1 MTPRPRLRWHRP
13 LACLGV
19 VCAGLVG
26 CLPPAPPGTGA
37 SSATRPR
44 GSAGLREERVL
55 VGSYPAI
62 EAVAVSRR
70 FVFAAA
76 TGLDGRVAGPDVPG
90 GILVYDRLRGVWLPP
105 LGVGD
110 GGMDLGVRVMA
121 ADPVDDALWIGTP
134 GQLRIYRPLTD
145 QWVQVPITGIPEVI
159 AFERPGGAP
168 AMGPPSAGA
177 FGLGDAWVRAG
188 GRWLRVSR
196 AGMVFTAD
204 RPPTLSSLLLPPTA
218 AAVATQFPALRMLGG
233 GIPLARKGDRPL
245 RTAPVSAIAMAPDRA
260 GEAWVGSG
268 GGGLWQVDAFSG
280 ASTPRPYGLLAPG
293 AGALAP
299 ALGGLWVG
307 GVGFPS
313 ARAGL
318 TYASDDLQQWRWIDG
333 TIAVPLEG
341 VRVLALATRGPVA
354 WMGTDR
360 GLVRAA
366 LDGDEAMMRWTV
378 LDGLPDERVV
388 AVAPRPE
395 GSWAATLRGL
405 VFVHDSAAVP
415 DRRTRGIGARWLT
428 GQPVWALQPVGDT
441 LWMGTEGGLVALAPS
456 APGAEGAAL
465 SLVPGMPG
473 GVDRRPVRALAA
485 TDSILVV
492 ATDEQVVWRQAPAR
506 ASGAAWQ
513 LIAMDLRFV
522 GRVQR
527 VAADAHSVFVAGS
540 EGVVQW
546 QRRTGAVRRLS
557 IPADLPAPALDL
569 VPVDGWLWVATPAGL
584 VRLRRDADGALSP

>member
-1 MTPRPRLRWHRP
+1 MTPLPRFPQGRG
-13 LACLGV
+13 LACLGAV
-19 VCAGLVG
+19 LAGLLG
-26 CLPPAPPGTGA
+26 CLPPAPAGAPA
-37 SSATRPR
+37 SSGARPR
-44 GSAGLREERVL
+44 GSAPLREDRVL
-55 VGSYPAI
+55 VGSYLAI
-62 EAVAVSRR
+62 EALAVSRR

-76 TGLDGRVAGPDVPG
+76 MGPGGRVAGADAVG
-90 GILVYDRLRGVWLPP
+90 GILVYDRVRGAWLPP
-105 LGVGD
+105 VEVGD
-110 GGMDLGVRVMA
+110 GVMTGGVRVMA
-121 ADPVDDALWIGTP
+121 ADPSDDALWIGTP
-134 GQLRIYRPLTD
+134 GQLRIFRPITD
-145 QWVQVPITGIPEVI
+145 QWVQVPITGIPDVI
-159 AFERPGGAP
+159 AFARPGGSP
-168 AMGPPSAGA
+168 ALGPPGAGTW
-177 FGLGDAWVRAG
+177 GMGDAWVRASG
-188 GRWLRVSR
+188 QWMRVSR
-196 AGMVFTAD
+196 VGMVFTAD
-204 RPPTLSSLLLPPTA
+204 RPPALSALLLPPTSA
-218 AAVATQFPALRMLGG
+218 ALAAQFPALRTLAG
-233 GIPLARKGDRPL
+233 GIPLARRGDRPL
-245 RTAPVSAIAMAPDRA
+245 RSAPVRAIAMAPERA

-268 GGGLWQVDAFSG
+268 GDGVWQVDAFSG
-280 ASTPRPYGLLAPG
+280 APIARPYGLLAPG

-366 LDGDEAMMRWTV
+366 LDGDEAMRRWTV

-405 VFVHDSAAVP
+405 VFVHDSTAVP

-441 LWMGTEGGLVALAPS
+441 LWMGTEGGLVALAPA
-456 APGAEGAAL
+456 APGAQGAAL
-465 SLVPGMPG
+465 SLALGMPG

-485 TDSILVV
+485 TDSILVA

-513 LIAMDLRFV
+513 PIEIDLRLV

>member
-1 MTPRPRLRWHRP
+1 MTPRPRLLWHRRF
-13 LACLGV
+13 ACLGV

-218 AAVATQFPALRMLGG
+218 AAVATQFPALRTLGG

-366 LDGDEAMMRWTV
+366 LDGDEAMMRWTA
-378 LDGLPDERVV
+378 LDGLPDDRVV

-405 VFVHDSAAVP
+405 VFVHDSARVP

-441 LWMGTEGGLVALAPS
+441 LWMGTEGGLVALAPA

-473 GVDRRPVRALAA
+473 GVDQRPVRALAA
-485 TDSILVV
+485 TDSILVA
-492 ATDEQVVWRQAPAR
+492 ATDEQLVWRQAPAR
-506 ASGAAWQ
+506 ASGAVWQ
-513 LIAMDLRFV
+513 PIPVDLRFI

-546 QRRTGAVRRLS
+546 QRRSGAVRRLA

-569 VPVDGWLWVATPAGL
+569 LTVDGWLWVATPAGL
-584 VRLRRDADGALSP
+584 VRLRRDADGAVAP

>member
-1 MTPRPRLRWHRP
+1 M
-13 LACLGV
+13 
-19 VCAGLVG
+19 
-26 CLPPAPPGTGA
+26 
-37 SSATRPR
+37 
-44 GSAGLREERVL
+44 L

-62 EAVAVSRR
+62 EAVTVSRR

-76 TGLDGRVAGPDVPG
+76 TGLDGRVAGSDLPG
-90 GILVYDRLRGVWLPP
+90 GMLVYDRLRGVWLPP

-110 GGMDLGVRVMA
+110 RGMDPGVRAMA

-159 AFERPGGAP
+159 AFERPGGAH
-168 AMGPPSAGA
+168 AMGPPGAGS
-177 FGLGDAWVRAG
+177 FGVGDAWVRAG

-204 RPPTLSSLLLPPTA
+204 RPPALSSLVLPPTA
-218 AAVATQFPALRMLGG
+218 AALATQFPALRMLGG
-233 GIPLARKGDRPL
+233 GIPLTRRGDRPL

-260 GEAWVGSG
+260 GEAWVGTG

-280 ASTPRPYGLLAPG
+280 ASTPRPYGLLAQG

-299 ALGGLWVG
+299 ALGGVWVG
-307 GVGFPS
+307 GVGLPS

-333 TIAVPLEG
+333 TIAAPLEG
-341 VRVLALATRGPVA
+341 VRVLAMATRGPVA
-354 WMGTDR
+354 WLGTDR
-360 GLVRAA
+360 GVVRAA
-366 LDGDEAMMRWTV
+366 LDGDEAMMRWTA

-405 VFVHDSAAVP
+405 VFVHDSARVP

-428 GQPVWALQPVGDT
+428 GQPVWALQQVGDT
-441 LWMGTEGGLVALAPS
+441 LWMGTEGGLVALAPA

-465 SLVPGMPG
+465 SLASGLLGGM
-473 GVDRRPVRALAA
+473 DRRPVRALAA
-485 TDSILVV
+485 TDSILVA
-492 ATDEQVVWRQAPAR
+492 ATDEQLAWRVAPSRGATAVWQP
-506 ASGAAWQ
+506 
-513 LIAMDLRFV
+513 IPVELRSI

-527 VAADAHSVFVAGS
+527 VAADAYSVFVAGS

-546 QRRTGAVRRLS
+546 QRRSGAVRRLA

-569 VPVDGWLWVATPAGL
+569 LPVDGWLWVATPAGL
-584 VRLRRDADGALSP
+584 VRLRRDVAGAVLP